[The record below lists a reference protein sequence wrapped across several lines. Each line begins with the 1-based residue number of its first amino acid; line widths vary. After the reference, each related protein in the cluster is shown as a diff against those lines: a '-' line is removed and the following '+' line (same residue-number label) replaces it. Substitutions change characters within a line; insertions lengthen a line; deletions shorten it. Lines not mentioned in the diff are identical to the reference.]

1 MSGSGS
7 FGVNYKKVWDGVTIP
22 LPAKVK
28 DVGHSTEGTFVF
40 VQANGAIAQYDFVHI
55 DTNGQAAKCTTTLAA
70 QTSQVGAAQVAAA
83 DNEYLWVWVGGEQGG
98 GLGKGIKGSILT
110 LYAAYNT
117 LYTTGTAG
125 SADDSATTKIIGV
138 VGLTTTSGTQTVE
151 LASTTIMTT

>member
-40 VQANGAIAQYDFVHI
+40 VQANGTIAQYDFVHI

-83 DNEYLWVWVGGEQGG
+83 DNEYLWVWVGGAQGG

-125 SADDSATTKIIGV
+125 SADDAATTKIIGV
-138 VGLTTTSGTQTVE
+138 VGLSNTTGTQTVE
-151 LASTTIMTT
+151 LASTAIMTT